1 MHETLVPVF
10 GIVFSIGGPVLIVA
24 LVMINR
30 HRRNLKR
37 QEAVTRAAEAGR
49 SVQEIREMLDA
60 LSTPPKNGKGKA
72 WLKSGVII
80 AGGGAGVSLI
90 GLITGDKEALGAAA
104 FLFVLGLSFVLAWYL
119 ADRKEP
125 GSSA

>member
-1 MHETLVPVF
+1 M
-10 GIVFSIGGPVLIVA
+10 A
-24 LVMINR
+24 LVLANR
-30 HRRNLKR
+30 HARNLKR
-37 QEAVTRAAEAGR
+37 QEAVARAAEAGR

-60 LSTPPKNGKGKA
+60 LSTPPKNGKGKG
-72 WLKSGVII
+72 WLRSGVII

-90 GLITGDKEALGAAA
+90 GLILGDNDTLGAAA

-119 ADRKEP
+119 ADRKDL